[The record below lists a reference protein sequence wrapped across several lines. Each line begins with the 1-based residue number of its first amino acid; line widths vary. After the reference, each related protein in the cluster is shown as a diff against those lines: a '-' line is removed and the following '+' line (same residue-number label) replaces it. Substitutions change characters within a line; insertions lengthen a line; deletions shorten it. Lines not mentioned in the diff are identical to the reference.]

1 MGGSDDATA
10 RTLEVVRCNPVAGVV
25 LRENMFRMSA
35 GAELVARIVADM
47 RDQGL
52 EPDGKEREL
61 LALAE
66 GMADRLAELEEC
78 VEQEGL
84 SFTLDSG
91 RVVMNPAVGEARMT
105 RTSLARVLAGVS
117 MSEGRAKNPAKVRA
131 AQARWLQHN
140 IAKGRVSG

>member
-1 MGGSDDATA
+1 
-10 RTLEVVRCNPVAGVV
+10 
-25 LRENMFRMSA
+25 
-35 GAELVARIVADM
+35 M

-117 MSEGRAKNPAKVRA
+117 MSEGRAKDPAKVRA